1 MESIVIADAKERIE
15 KVVSGYRNGV
25 GKSAYT
31 LRVKDKYRMNSKYMV
46 AYICF
51 LLFSIPLYQLMFLP
65 SVISGV
71 AALTGIISLLI
82 PYGFNSFKEKVWN
95 DDYITEFDLFY
106 LCENEHLYSIIIDE
120 IKSGNRVT
128 YTWLEESTTQICS
141 FIQRQIEADNLK
153 VIVEKIVNHKAESV

>member
-1 MESIVIADAKERIE
+1 MESIVIADVKERIE

-51 LLFSIPLYQLMFLP
+51 LLFSIPLYKLMFLP

-71 AALTGIISLLI
+71 ASLTGIISLLI
-82 PYGFNSFKEKVWN
+82 PYGFNYFKEKVWN

-128 YTWLEESTTQICS
+128 YTWLEESTNKICS

-153 VIVEKIVNHKAESV
+153 VIAEKIVNHKAESI